1 MFIEDLL
8 CVDTEQSDVQITK
21 NSYETEFLAKKTAVV
36 NRWEINENSFWGQM
50 FGRNEH
56 KDKITLQFS

>member
-21 NSYETEFLAKKTAVV
+21 NSYETEFLAKK
-36 NRWEINENSFWGQM
+36 NSCGQ
-50 FGRNEH
+50 
-56 KDKITLQFS
+56 

>member
-21 NSYETEFLAKKTAVV
+21 NSYETEFLAKKKQL
-36 NRWEINENSFWGQM
+36 WSIDGKLMKIHFE
-50 FGRNEH
+50 
-56 KDKITLQFS
+56 DKCLGEMNIKTK